1 MVETCSSCG
10 MNIPD
15 DARFCSWCGVS
26 NEAVIVPVAVA
37 SPIARVPVAPRVVP
51 AVPITAVALTTQTLK
66 PLAVPVV
73 GLADEAQRRLRFCNR
88 CGIRIPFG
96 DAKAYMG
103 LVMCADCFEV
113 EPIPPS
119 IPSVPI
125 PMPIPAPA
133 YTIPA

>member
-26 NEAVIVPVAVA
+26 IEAVIVPVAVA
-37 SPIARVPVAPRVVP
+37 PPIASVPVVPPVVP
-51 AVPITAVALTTQTLK
+51 AVPVTSRAVAVTTLTPTLK

-73 GLADEAQRRLRFCNR
+73 GLVDDAQRRLRFCNR

-113 EPIPPS
+113 EPIPTS

-125 PMPIPAPA
+125 PMPIPALA
-133 YTIPA
+133 